1 MSDLSIRDARNLFL
15 QCQGLLNRQPFGRGK
30 PAVHKA
36 IDRLGYVQID
46 TISVVDRAH
55 HHVLKTRVPNYS
67 EHMLD
72 RLLHQDREIFEY
84 WAHAAAYLPIKDY
97 RYYLPMMAGWHN
109 RKSWDKKLARE
120 IRRRIEIEGPLQARD
135 FEDHGGKNNNKGWWD
150 WKPAKLA
157 LEHMFLSGE
166 LMVTRREGFQKVYD
180 LTENVLPAD
189 VDTTMPSHE
198 EWVRFLALRMLG
210 AMGIGTLHDISFS
223 RGTISRFT
231 GRAIRNDIKHALAS
245 LAEENKVETLTI
257 GNQCWYAEP
266 SLTANLPIRPGK
278 RRLHILSPF
287 DNAVINRTRLVEL
300 FGFDYQLECYVP
312 AHKRKFGYFC
322 LPILWGS
329 EFIGR
334 VDARAARNR
343 QVLEIKSLFLEP
355 DTKLSDALI
364 HALHTGLDDFAQ
376 KNQCDKVEIAR
387 TEPRSL
393 ADALTSAAR

>member
-1 MSDLSIRDARNLFL
+1 MSEVSIRDARNLFL
-15 QCQGLLNRQPFGRGK
+15 QRQGLLNREPFGRGK
-30 PAVHKA
+30 AAVLKA

-46 TISVVDRAH
+46 TISVIDRAH

-72 RLLHQDREIFEY
+72 RLLRQDRKIFEY

-97 RYYLPMMAGWHN
+97 RYYLPMMAGWRN

-120 IRRRIEIEGPLQARD
+120 VRRRIEIEGPLQARD
-135 FEDHGGKNNNKGWWD
+135 FEDPRGRNNKGWWD

-180 LTENVLPAD
+180 LAENVLPAD
-189 VDTTMPSHE
+189 VDTSVPSHE
-198 EWVRFLALRMLG
+198 EWVHFLALRMLR
-210 AMGIGTLHDISFS
+210 AIGIGTLHDISFS

-231 GRAIRNDIKHALAS
+231 GRAIRNDVKHALAS
-245 LAEENKVETLTI
+245 LAEDHKVETLTMGKKI
-257 GNQCWYAEP
+257 WYADRT
-266 SLTANLPIRPGK
+266 LTASLPIQMGK

-287 DNAVINRTRLVEL
+287 DNAVINRSRMIDL

-312 AHKRKFGYFC
+312 AQKRRFGYFC
-322 LPILWGS
+322 LPILWGN

-334 VDARAARNR
+334 VDARAVRKR
-343 QVLEIKSLFLEP
+343 RVLEIKCLFLEP
-355 DTKLSDALI
+355 GNRVSDRLI
-364 HALHTGLDDFAQ
+364 DVLGSGLVDFARR
-376 KNQCDKVEIAR
+376 NRCETVEIAR
-387 TEPRSL
+387 TEPGSL
-393 ADALTSAAR
+393 ASAFRPLAT